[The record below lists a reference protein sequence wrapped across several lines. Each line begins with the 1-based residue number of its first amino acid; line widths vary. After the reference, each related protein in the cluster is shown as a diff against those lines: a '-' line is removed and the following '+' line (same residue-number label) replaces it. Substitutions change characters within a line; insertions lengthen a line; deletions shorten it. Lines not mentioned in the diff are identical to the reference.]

1 MRIYSTEIDKTL
13 DEIEISLT
21 KEQFKSFL
29 TSINELCNNPLNRKQ
44 DLLYEIVD
52 GDIENDIEIN
62 NEITII
68 RYNKESIGEFFG
80 ERNKMIILYDK

>member
-13 DEIEISLT
+13 DEIDISLT
-21 KEQFKSFL
+21 KEQFNSFL
-29 TSINELCNNPLNRKQ
+29 TSLNELCNNPLNRKQ

-52 GDIENDIEIN
+52 GDIKNDIEIT
-62 NEITII
+62 NEITIT